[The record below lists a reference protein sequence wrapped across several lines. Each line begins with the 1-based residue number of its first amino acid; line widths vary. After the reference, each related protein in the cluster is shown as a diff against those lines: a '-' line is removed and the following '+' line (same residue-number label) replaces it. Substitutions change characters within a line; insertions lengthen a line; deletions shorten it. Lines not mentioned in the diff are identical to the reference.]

1 MPFPEEFVEP
11 GPGLLP
17 EYWQILRRRK
27 GTLILVIFVGLL
39 TSLLLTLPQTPIYQA
54 RGSIEIQNLNQN
66 FLNMRNVS
74 PTADEGGSSMPGSD
88 LQTQAKILQSESLLD
103 RVAAKLG
110 LGKKLFPEEGS
121 GRLSAW
127 RKAVGLPQGN
137 QASTREKILTL
148 LAKNLKI
155 SNEPN
160 TRLVEIRY
168 DSTDPQLAAD
178 IVNTLTAEFVQ
189 QNIES
194 HWKTTQQTGEWLTR
208 QMQDVRIKLEKS
220 DDELQSYAQIS
231 GLLFTS
237 EKDNVA
243 EEKLRQLQEEL
254 SKAQADRVTSQ
265 SKYELASTA
274 APESLPEVLDDATL
288 KEYQIKLTDLRRQLA
303 EISSS
308 LTPAHPAAKKVQA
321 QVTTLE
327 LALDKERTN
336 IIQRI
341 RNEFGSAQR
350 REQMLSASYASQ
362 AHLMSEQAAKVTHYS
377 ILKRE
382 VDTNRQLYD
391 SMLQNVQQ
399 AGMTSA
405 LGASNIRMVDSAEPP
420 TRPYRPSVVLNSAL
434 GLLAGAFFGIA
445 FVVVQERSD
454 RTLQG
459 PGDTTIYLDVP
470 ELGAIP
476 SAKAV
481 RGLLPSYYQNGK
493 ALESKKSENGKPWQV
508 ELVTSNREPS
518 ILGDAFRAT
527 LTSILYSGENGDRPR
542 IIVITSTN
550 PGEGKT
556 TVACN
561 LALALA
567 EIGPSV
573 LMKSV
578 LLIDGDLRTPRLH
591 EIFGLPNRWGL
602 ADLLEG
608 KTPPNGCEGMVFKT
622 AYRNLSL
629 LPTGSSIVNV
639 SALLHSPR
647 AVAFLSRMREE
658 FHTVIVDA
666 PPMLNMPDARVLGRL
681 ADGVI
686 LVVRSAHTMRYAAV
700 AANQRLTEDGTQVLG
715 TILNQWDPR
724 KTKQYSYGHGDKY
737 YHDANRG

>member
-1 MPFPEEFVEP
+1 
-11 GPGLLP
+11 
-17 EYWQILRRRK
+17 
-27 GTLILVIFVGLL
+27 
-39 TSLLLTLPQTPIYQA
+39 
-54 RGSIEIQNLNQN
+54 
-66 FLNMRNVS
+66 
-74 PTADEGGSSMPGSD
+74 
-88 LQTQAKILQSESLLD
+88 
-103 RVAAKLG
+103 
-110 LGKKLFPEEGS
+110 
-121 GRLSAW
+121 
-127 RKAVGLPQGN
+127 
-137 QASTREKILTL
+137 
-148 LAKNLKI
+148 
-155 SNEPN
+155 
-160 TRLVEIRY
+160 
-168 DSTDPQLAAD
+168 
-178 IVNTLTAEFVQ
+178 
-189 QNIES
+189 
-194 HWKTTQQTGEWLTR
+194 
-208 QMQDVRIKLEKS
+208 
-220 DDELQSYAQIS
+220 
-231 GLLFTS
+231 
-237 EKDNVA
+237 
-243 EEKLRQLQEEL
+243 
-254 SKAQADRVTSQ
+254 
-265 SKYELASTA
+265 
-274 APESLPEVLDDATL
+274 
-288 KEYQIKLTDLRRQLA
+288 
-303 EISSS
+303 
-308 LTPAHPAAKKVQA
+308 
-321 QVTTLE
+321 
-327 LALDKERTN
+327 
-336 IIQRI
+336 
-341 RNEFGSAQR
+341 
-350 REQMLSASYASQ
+350 
-362 AHLMSEQAAKVTHYS
+362 
-377 ILKRE
+377 
-382 VDTNRQLYD
+382 
-391 SMLQNVQQ
+391 
-399 AGMTSA
+399 
-405 LGASNIRMVDSAEPP
+405 
-420 TRPYRPSVVLNSAL
+420 
-434 GLLAGAFFGIA
+434 
-445 FVVVQERSD
+445 
-454 RTLQG
+454 
-459 PGDTTIYLDVP
+459 
-470 ELGAIP
+470 LGAIP

-481 RGLLPSYYQNGK
+481 QHRLPSYYQNGK